1 MNHFGVA
8 GNLFNV
14 DTSSGKKYSET
25 LQGSLET
32 ESKTI
37 NIHSLFSD
45 INYEGVQVDIIIFI
59 LNFRNTVPI
68 VAILVN

>member
-32 ESKTI
+32 ESKTF
-37 NIHSLFSD
+37 NIHSLFSG